1 MQKKKLI
8 ICGEKKKE
16 MHLNAAVDVFHGDE
30 LFGLFVPHKPGH
42 PEIPRSYILDKFI
55 LFHFYL
61 FLLGCIQTSIELY
74 TSKAA
79 AKG

>member
-1 MQKKKLI
+1 MQGRDLK
-8 ICGEKKKE
+8 
-16 MHLNAAVDVFHGDE
+16 AAVDVFHGDE

-61 FLLGCIQTSIELY
+61 FLLSCIQTSIKLY

-79 AKG
+79 AKD